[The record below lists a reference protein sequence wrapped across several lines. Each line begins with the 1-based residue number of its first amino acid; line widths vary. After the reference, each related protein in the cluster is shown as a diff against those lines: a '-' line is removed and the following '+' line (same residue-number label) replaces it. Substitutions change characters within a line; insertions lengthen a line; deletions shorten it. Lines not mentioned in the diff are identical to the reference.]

1 MTAPGRLVLIMG
13 QHLAR
18 SMRGRSEGPP
28 ALR

>member
-1 MTAPGRLVLIMG
+1 MSARSRLVLIMG

-28 ALR
+28 TLR